1 MRVIFLFALA
11 TLIPLV
17 PFLLFLRRRKSSATA
32 TDVADTLKAFL
43 DGRLGRVDWN
53 DFVETPIADPALEVV
68 RATCA
73 ALPERFPPQ
82 ERGQWCAAGG
92 LEVVRGLLSQL
103 SGKAGPG
110 AAKDRETGEPGTRFL
125 V

>member
-1 MRVIFLFALA
+1 MRVILLFAFA

-17 PFLLFLRRRKSSATA
+17 PFLLFLRRKKSSATT

-53 DFVETPIADPALEVV
+53 DFVATPISDPALEVV

-73 ALPERFPPQ
+73 ALPERFPPA
-82 ERGQWCAAGG
+82 ERGQWCGAGG
-92 LEVVRGLLSQL
+92 LEVVRGLLAQL
-103 SGKAGPG
+103 SPK
-110 AAKDRETGEPGTRFL
+110 PGTNGG
-125 V
+125 

>member
-1 MRVIFLFALA
+1 MRVILLFALA

-17 PFLLFLRRRKSSATA
+17 PFLLFLRRKKSSATA

-53 DFVETPIADPALEVV
+53 DFVGTPIADPALEVIRV
-68 RATCA
+68 TCA
-73 ALPERFPPQ
+73 ALPDRFPPA
-82 ERGQWCAAGG
+82 ERGEWCGAGG

-103 SGKAGPG
+103 A
-110 AAKDRETGEPGTRFL
+110 T
-125 V
+125 